1 MIITIRRKK
10 KIEAVRAMTY
20 LMFKGWSIDYPLTEI
35 KTSKAEKGAYNYHNN
50 RYEMSKVNSSSV
62 WVAKLFREDNHDERD
77 KEEPVQ

>member
-10 KIEAVRAMTY
+10 KIEAVRAMTD

-62 WVAKLFREDNHDERD
+62 WVAKLRRD
-77 KEEPVQ
+77 KNDELPFS

>member
-62 WVAKLFREDNHDERD
+62 WVAKLFRDENNKPD